1 MSNSRIELSPNPIV
15 RFLDKEP
22 SDFTRQDLVRFI
34 RETGVQMVNFRYPA
48 GDGRLKTLNFII
60 HSGAFLDRILT
71 GGERADG
78 SSLFADIDSASSD
91 VYVVPRYRT
100 AFVNPFAE
108 IPTVDILCSFFDGRG
123 NPLAGAPENTLLK
136 AQRSLRELGYSMHAM
151 GELEYYAMSRQEP
164 LYTAS
169 PQRGYHE
176 SAPFTKL
183 EDLRCDA
190 MRVIAQAGGK
200 VKYGHSEVG
209 TLHADGMD
217 MEQHEIEF
225 LPVPVEEAADQLIVA
240 KWILRTLA
248 FRQGITLSFAPKVMV
263 GHAGSGL
270 HIHTMLVK
278 DGKNAFSDD
287 DGITEEARRV
297 IAGYLDLAPS
307 LTAFGNTVPLSYL
320 RLVPHQEAPTNVCW
334 GDQNRSVLV
343 RVPLGWHDAGDMIR
357 HANPNGEAESV
368 DRMSP
373 QTVEFRSP
381 DGSADI
387 YSLLAGLTV
396 AARHGLQ
403 MPDALELARR
413 LYVEVDI
420 ASSEHKSTQEKLPQL
435 PTSCCDSADE
445 LLKARSIYEK
455 DDVFAP
461 AKIDAIAAHLK
472 AFNDRDANER
482 LRGHA
487 DDIRELVQST
497 LHVM

>member
-1 MSNSRIELSPNPIV
+1 MTNPRIELSPNQIAH
-15 RFLDKEP
+15 FLDKEP

-34 RETGVQMVNFRYPA
+34 RETGVRMVNFRYPA
-48 GDGRLKTLNFII
+48 GDGRLKTLNFVV
-60 HSGAFLDRILT
+60 HSRAFLDKILT
-71 GGERADG
+71 DGERADG

-123 NPLAGAPENTLLK
+123 DPLAGAPENTLLK
-136 AQRSLRELGYSMHAM
+136 AQRSLQRLGYSMHAM
-151 GELEYYAMSRQEP
+151 GELEYYVMHEQER
-164 LYTAS
+164 LYPVS

-176 SAPFTKL
+176 SAPFSKF
-183 EDLRCDA
+183 EDLRCEA
-190 MRVIAQAGGK
+190 MRAIAQAGGR

-209 TLHADGMD
+209 TLQSDGMD

-225 LPVPVEEAADQLIVA
+225 LPVPVEEAAEQLVVA
-240 KWILRTLA
+240 KWILRTVA
-248 FRQGITLSFAPKVMV
+248 FRSGVTLSFAPKVMV

-278 DGKNAFSDD
+278 NGKNAFSDG

-320 RLVPHQEAPTNVCW
+320 RLVPHQEAPTNICW
-334 GDQNRSVLV
+334 GDRNRSVLV
-343 RVPLGWHDAGDMIR
+343 RVPLGWHGTDDMITQ
-357 HANPNGEAESV
+357 ANPNCEVERL
-368 DRMSP
+368 DQMNP

-387 YSLLAGLTV
+387 YGLLAGLTV

-403 MPDALELARR
+403 MPDALDLARR
-413 LYVEVDI
+413 LYVEVNI
-420 ASSEHKSTQEKLPQL
+420 ASSEHKSIQEKLPQL
-435 PTSCCDSADE
+435 PTSCYESADE
-445 LLKARSIYEK
+445 LLKARSIYEQ

-461 AKIDAIAAHLK
+461 ARIDAIAARLR
-472 AFNDRDANER
+472 AFNDKGASEQ

-487 DDIRELVQST
+487 DDIRALVQST